1 MSTWHRTRAIT
12 ARGQPPAASCCRRWG
27 KSALRTQFCAYSARS
42 VQVHVFKTSDWAFLG
57 GFDEIERM
65 NEMRELHARLHA
77 AVSAKSKF
85 DEMQRINDGSWPGLK
100 NVTLKKSEPQRRA
113 GGAANGV
120 SAAANGDSGAAAS
133 RMAPVAELLGISR
146 SVEGEPP
153 TPDEIAL
160 GLRGNTPE
168 RRVPE
173 PDRTVH
179 DSVPADDATSE
190 PEHRSPS
197 GRSALVVPAAHSRT
211 QPPKPELAD
220 PKHHAHIAG
229 AVAPARHA
237 AEAGAWSEAAAA
249 PPASSASLME
259 SRQRLQADAARH
271 MLKMKLLKFY
281 TQHAPD
287 KLQYIDAYT
296 NDYLHRQ
303 GALSL
308 AACLSPS
315 AASPS
320 AASPRSMVYP
330 HYDCSDLPLWMS
342 STLGSSNSTALT
354 CCPRPR
360 LRRVESCG
368 VRRKTRSWTRGRRRS
383 RAARRSRSI

>member
-1 MSTWHRTRAIT
+1 MPRSALLGHCVGGCAPRRVCELCLCICHGSRHASGTGSVLRCCQVRAWLSAFGRSAVDLVDVNLAPDTRNHCKRAATGGVLLPQVGQECATGSIFVRVQ
-12 ARGQPPAASCCRRWG
+12 ARG
-27 KSALRTQFCAYSARS
+27 

-120 SAAANGDSGAAAS
+120 PAAANGDSGAAAS

-229 AVAPARHA
+229 AAAPARHA
-237 AEAGAWSEAAAA
+237 AETGAWSEAAAA

-315 AASPS
+315 A
-320 AASPRSMVYP
+320 
-330 HYDCSDLPLWMS
+330 L
-342 STLGSSNSTALT
+342 
-354 CCPRPR
+354 PR
-360 LRRVESCG
+360 LASLHG
-368 VRRKTRSWTRGRRRS
+368 VS
-383 RAARRSRSI
+383 AL